1 MEQFS
6 VAKLRIPQEIATFL
20 RNSENERE
28 TGVEPATSSLGSLH
42 STTELLPQLKGRD
55 SLSGS
60 ANFQACFSDVYKN
73 RRASYEIRKSLN
85 RGGHQFFFG
94 YGIRSLN
101 RETVGYRSGQTGQ
114 TVNLLAMPS
123 KVRILPL
130 PPFLTLPPKNN
141 RCDS

>member
-1 MEQFS
+1 M
-6 VAKLRIPQEIATFL
+6 
-20 RNSENERE
+20 ERE

-60 ANFQACFSDVYKN
+60 ANFQACFSDVCKN
-73 RRASYEIRKSLN
+73 RQAGYEIRKSLN

-114 TVNLLAMPS
+114 TVNLLAPAFVGS
-123 KVRILPL
+123 NPT
-130 PPFLTLPPKNN
+130 PPTIRPTRQRSSAVEQLFCKQ
-141 RCDS
+141 